1 MAAHTIG
8 TLCDRLGCAL
18 ASALRLPSTQRKEVA
33 VIFRVDVQSFADV
46 LTVLTKAEEKKLQGG
61 KEMPT
66 DSLLKPRKEETSI
79 CVF

>member
-46 LTVLTKAEEKKLQGG
+46 LTVLTKAEKKL
-61 KEMPT
+61 
-66 DSLLKPRKEETSI
+66 
-79 CVF
+79 